1 MPASTMIQ
9 VGALTNDVVIYKVDA
24 VPVMPQG

>member
-9 VGALTNDVVIYKVDA
+9 VGALTNDGVIYEVDA
-24 VPVMPQG
+24 VAVVPS